1 MEKCNNT
8 KGQTTNRRY
17 PLSVENKIYDNDNGK
32 NLKSISDKYNKIY
45 DKILNITSDCDNS
58 QDFVLQVTNSI
69 FVKETS
75 DENNINHNNKKTQE
89 VKSSEVIIISD
100 SSDDESFSPANN
112 KGNTILPLKKI
123 GETKR
128 TPSLTISSIDS
139 SDILTEDESHKKSK
153 TNYIFTSTQLNN
165 DDRRNNG
172 SVSNDSGNGTP
183 LGFNYL
189 SEKDLRTPT
198 INQIMRSESLT
209 KLPNPSPR
217 NASADR
223 RKLEPMSD
231 KRDRVLAETKGSS
244 VDKVLSKQTNDA
256 RIIPGFT
263 KRNPATPVNKKATR
277 EILKAVKSKRIVYD
291 SPGQWQKNKA
301 PNNYN
306 SPGLMRGRD
315 IINKSELETS
325 NSSSGSKKE
334 DQSEFQH
341 PAWIDETTSEVSDSQ
356 ENDCDNKEEDC
367 ERPAINVTETRVI
380 GYLNPIE
387 RQSLSPSERK
397 KEDIARW
404 LMSTA
409 FDQRSDTS
417 LSVIG
422 PSQPNSP
429 GSGNSSLERLEQ
441 NYQTPNNRAK
451 FQAKINSATS
461 GNTKTNDNTPI
472 TGGHLKQLEPVQRSK
487 VNTPSTGDVKRLEPA
502 RKKNVDRNT
511 PNLGGNLKPSTSNTP
526 STGGNFKR
534 SEPGRSRVTTPSS
547 GGNLKRLEPVDKK
560 NLNTPSTGGNS
571 KSLNKPVQKTMD
583 NFVKKTKPRP
593 RTSKNLT
600 PLSITKTAT
609 KTLRS
614 DDQAT
619 NDSSNTNTPSLRIE
633 DCEDILTRLYGDSW
647 RKNADA
653 LLPKESRT
661 APRTD
666 KVKKKVHD
674 TARRR
679 SDKIV
684 KSIKPVISR
693 KEKKVPPNVRNI
705 RDSFINDWP
714 SSEDDAVETSFVT
727 ALSTPIPPSHTI
739 RRKETP
745 MSELQK
751 KVIEICDSDSDDDKT
766 PVVKN
771 TRKRLSF
778 GDDKSSGSF
787 TSEYDPGEVILPKP
801 VSRIKNLPTSK
812 LSPVVFKQPAVTVSF
827 IKSLS
832 KEVALEKVHPEAK
845 KYRLNYKLTKDE
857 LCQRLYKIFN
867 EKVFDSQ
874 LPKNMSIEWNARMR
888 RTAGFCY
895 NKMIR
900 SAIGK
905 PERSS
910 RIVLSTKILDEPNRL
925 RDTLIHEMCHAATW
939 LINEISDGHG
949 IYWRSWASKALKVF
963 PELPPITRCHDYKI
977 TTKYTYRCVD
987 CGYSIGRHSKSLD
1000 ISRKRCGHCFGKF
1013 ELLVNRTTRSGRVE
1027 LKTPNAKQP
1036 SGFALFVKEN
1046 YGSVRKECKDSNHQG
1061 VMKILGQQFSA
1072 VKISKQND
1080 KDDN

>member
-1 MEKCNNT
+1 M
-8 KGQTTNRRY
+8 
-17 PLSVENKIYDNDNGK
+17 SV
-32 NLKSISDKYNKIY
+32 
-45 DKILNITSDCDNS
+45 
-58 QDFVLQVTNSI
+58 DFLR
-69 FVKETS
+69 
-75 DENNINHNNKKTQE
+75 
-89 VKSSEVIIISD
+89 IISD
-100 SSDDESFSPANN
+100 SSDDESFSPTNN
-112 KGNTILPLKKI
+112 KGNKILPQNKNDEAAKR
-123 GETKR
+123 R
-128 TPSLTISSIDS
+128 TPSLTISSINS
-139 SDILTEDESHKKSK
+139 SVILTEDESHKKSK

-165 DDRRNNG
+165 DDRRNNE

-183 LGFNYL
+183 RGFNYFL
-189 SEKDLRTPT
+189 EKELRTPT
-198 INQIMRSESLT
+198 INKIMHSESPT
-209 KLPNPSPR
+209 KLPNQIPR
-217 NASADR
+217 NTSADQKKR
-223 RKLEPMSD
+223 EPMND
-231 KRDRVLAETKGSS
+231 KRERVLAGIKGSS
-244 VDKVLSKQTNDA
+244 GDKVLSKQTNDA
-256 RIIPGFT
+256 RITPGFT

-277 EILKAVKSKRIVYD
+277 EILKAVKSQRIVYD

-301 PNNYN
+301 LHNYN
-306 SPGLMRGRD
+306 SPGLMRDRD
-315 IINKSELETS
+315 IIDKSELETS
-325 NSSSGSKKE
+325 YSSSGSKKE
-334 DQSEFQH
+334 DKSEFQH
-341 PAWIDETTSEVSDSQ
+341 PAWIDETTSEVSDDQ
-356 ENDCDNKEEDC
+356 EDHCDNNKEENCQIPDK
-367 ERPAINVTETRVI
+367 PINVTETRVI

-441 NYQTPNNRAK
+441 HYQTPNNRTK
-451 FQAKINSATS
+451 FQTKVNSATS
-461 GNTKTNDNTPI
+461 VKTKTNDNTPI
-472 TGGHLKQLEPVQRSK
+472 TGGQLKQLESMQKTK
-487 VNTPSTGDVKRLEPA
+487 VNTPSTGGDVKRLESVW
-502 RKKNVDRNT
+502 KKNAGGNSKPTTFKANT
-511 PNLGGNLKPSTSNTP
+511 PSTGGNLKHLEPVDKKNINTP
-526 STGGNFKR
+526 STGGNFKI
-534 SEPGRSRVTTPSS
+534 
-547 GGNLKRLEPVDKK
+547 
-560 NLNTPSTGGNS
+560 
-571 KSLNKPVQKTMD
+571 LNKPVQKTMD
-583 NFVKKTKPRP
+583 NFMKKTKPRS
-593 RTSKNLT
+593 RTPKNLT
-600 PLSITKTAT
+600 PLFITKTVT
-609 KTLRS
+609 KTPRPE
-614 DDQAT
+614 DQAT

-633 DCEDILTRLYGDSW
+633 DCEDLLTRLYGNSW

-653 LLPKESRT
+653 LLPKEPRT
-661 APRTD
+661 APLTD
-666 KVKKKVHD
+666 KVKKKVRD
-674 TARRR
+674 STRRR

-693 KEKKVPPNVRNI
+693 TEKKTRNI

-745 MSELQK
+745 MSEVQK
-751 KVIEICDSDSDDDKT
+751 KVIELCDTDSDDDKT

-801 VSRIKNLPTSK
+801 VSRIKNMPTSK
-812 LSPVVFKQPAVTVSF
+812 SSPVVFKQPAVTVSF

-832 KEVALEKVHPEAK
+832 KEVPLEKVHPEAK

-857 LCQRLYKIFN
+857 LCQRLFKIFN
-867 EKVFDSQ
+867 EKVFDCQ
-874 LPKNMSIEWNARMR
+874 LPKDMSIEWNARMR

-905 PERSS
+905 LERSS

-949 IYWRSWASKALKVF
+949 LYWRSWASKALKVF

-977 TTKYTYRCVD
+977 TTKYTYRCID
-987 CGYSIGRHSKSLD
+987 CGYR
-1000 ISRKRCGHCFGKF
+1000 
-1013 ELLVNRTTRSGRVE
+1013 
-1027 LKTPNAKQP
+1027 
-1036 SGFALFVKEN
+1036 
-1046 YGSVRKECKDSNHQG
+1046 
-1061 VMKILGQQFSA
+1061 
-1072 VKISKQND
+1072 
-1080 KDDN
+1080 